1 MEFSRT
7 AGSGGMIRVATAYVL
22 SVLAVGAA
30 IVVTESVPPL
40 HTTPT
45 VLFFAVIVSAAWL
58 GGKGP
63 AIVAVI
69 LSSLAVDYFLV
80 TPYFSLLADVADLVR
95 FVGFGLVAAAT
106 LYLQENYHRLA
117 IRLHEA
123 NEALEVRVAARTAD
137 LAAANRSLLA
147 EIEERTEVEAALK
160 QSEQN
165 LRSALDNVQ
174 ASLKEKEILLRELQH
189 RVKNNLQII
198 VSLLSLQ
205 GKRSRSRDCEE
216 VLKECQHR
224 VRAIALVHQRLCGAA
239 SLASI
244 DLTYYFSQL
253 VDELHRSY
261 YVGNGTIHPH
271 VEVEDIVLGIDQLIP
286 AALIVNE
293 LACNAFKYAF
303 PDDRSGDVRIGLRRD
318 GENVRLSVADNGVG
332 FAPDESNQ
340 QDTVGLQI
348 VEALSD
354 QLSGTIHWTNGERTA
369 ATITFPVSNN

>member
-1 MEFSRT
+1 MAASY
-7 AGSGGMIRVATAYVL
+7 AL

-30 IVVTESVPPL
+30 IAITEVVPPL

-45 VLFFAVIVSAAWL
+45 VLFFAVIVCAAWL

-63 AIVAVI
+63 AIVAVV

-80 TPYFSLLADVADLVR
+80 TPYFSLFADVADLVR
-95 FVGFGLVAAAT
+95 FVGFGLVAVAT

-117 IRLHEA
+117 MRLHDA
-123 NEALEVRVAARTAD
+123 NEALEARVATRTAD
-137 LAAANRSLLA
+137 LAAANQSLLA
-147 EIEERTEVEAALK
+147 EIHERKEVEAALK
-160 QSEQN
+160 ESEKN
-165 LRSALDNVQ
+165 LRAALDSVH
-174 ASLKEKEILLRELQH
+174 ASLAEKEILLRELQH

-205 GKRSRSRDCEE
+205 SRRSRSQDCAE

-224 VRAIALVHQRLCGAA
+224 VRAIALVHQRLCGAT

-244 DLTYYFSQL
+244 DLSYYFNHL
-253 VDELHRSY
+253 VEELRRSY
-261 YVGNGTIHPH
+261 YVGSGTIEPH
-271 VEVEDIVLGIDQLIP
+271 VEVDDVALGIDQLIP

-303 PDDRSGDVRIGLRRD
+303 PADRSGDVWVRLRRD
-318 GENVRLSVADNGVG
+318 AGNVRLSIEDNGVG
-332 FAPDESNQ
+332 FAPHESNDA
-340 QDTVGLQI
+340 DTVGLQI

-354 QLSGTIHWTNGERTA
+354 QLSGTVQWSNGEGTST
-369 ATITFPVSNN
+369 TITFPVSNN